1 MRRSDN
7 GGSLHAIRATVE
19 FTQEVVTCIC
29 IDFGLVVMPM
39 NSKHFEAQIGRIVLD
54 AGMVGDVVK
63 KLLTALNGAL
73 HEPVHVLDRNARVL
87 TRILKLS
94 ENVDLHGADIL
105 ASSIVGII

>member
-1 MRRSDN
+1 ME
-7 GGSLHAIRATVE
+7 L
-19 FTQEVVTCIC
+19 TQEVVTCIR
-29 IDFGLVVMPM
+29 IDFGLGVISV

-63 KLLTALNGAL
+63 KLLTVLNGAI

-105 ASSIVGII
+105 DSSIVGVI